1 MSGICFTE
9 LDRSALPIMDQKMK
23 TVIANTD
30 DANFLAFPTIS
41 ATGRSEMVDQCIAF
55 DRPDS
60 INFTHATCIYLP
72 NTFDF
77 NDRSKITVYKTSNDV
92 FAISSSSKMSYY
104 TESSD
109 NWDTGDHID
118 YLWIAP
124 AGLASATRRLEFPEK
139 YSTSSWCS
147 ANNGT
152 NGICMQGNTLYMQSD
167 YYYYSVGARYPHDN
181 PGSSTTK
188 LTSYVTTNYFIDMV
202 HNNGAHYSGPIEILS
217 SVGSNNETGFAND
230 SFGIINSG
238 TNPSWDSIDTKL
250 LANPSLSVV
259 QQYTDRPVFTNSS
272 SYSDLYAYAKTDMYY
287 KQSSG
292 YIYAYM
298 PYMCIKL
305 TNFNYDPNYPNA
317 SLTFGLQYN
326 ALMYGVAD
334 DPVNGYYGMIYDN
347 DEFNRTAIRKDASIF
362 PTQDYVYLFNTND
375 FDVYAFSYTHSVSI
389 CLTSTTGNNIIADIL
404 KQGYVQTSSTGYTGD
419 MDRTVYRHGE
429 TIGSNKYLV
438 FTYTQYDLDTNVQT
452 FTDVT
457 VTYNDKVL
465 RFNVIKTPGSSAMGN
480 KKLIFH
486 IIRDG

>member
-1 MSGICFTE
+1 MSGIRFTE

-60 INFTHATCIYLP
+60 INFTHASCVYLP

-77 NDRSKITVYKTSNDV
+77 NDRAKITVYKTNNDYLEV
-92 FAISSSSKMSYY
+92 SSCRKMSYY
-104 TESSD
+104 KLSAYD
-109 NWDTGDHID
+109 GDDLFD

-124 AGLASATRRLEFPEK
+124 AGLASATSKLEFPEK
-139 YSTSSWCS
+139 YSVSSWCS
-147 ANNGT
+147 AYNGT
-152 NGICMQGNTLYMQSD
+152 NGICTQGNDPYMKSD

-181 PGSSTTK
+181 PGQSTSK
-188 LTSYVTTNYFIDMV
+188 LTSYVTANYFIDMV
-202 HNNGAHYSGPIEILS
+202 HNDGAHYSGPIEILS
-217 SVGSNNETGFAND
+217 SVGSNNETGYAND

-238 TNPSWDSIDTKL
+238 TNPSWASVDTTL

-259 QQYTDRPVFTNSS
+259 QQYKDRPVFTDSS

-287 KQSSG
+287 KQTSG

-298 PYMCIKL
+298 PYVCIKL
-305 TNFNYDPNYPNA
+305 TNFLYDSNYPDA

-347 DEFNRTAIRKDASIF
+347 DEFNRTAIRKDASVF
-362 PTQDYVYLFNTND
+362 PSQNYVYLFNTND
-375 FDVYAFSYTHSVSI
+375 FDVYAYSTMQAVSI
-389 CLTSTTGNNIIADIL
+389 FLSPISGNNITADVL
-404 KQGYVQTSSTGYTGD
+404 KQGYVQTSSTGYAGS
-419 MDRTVYRHGE
+419 MDRTVSSHGV

-438 FTYTQYDLDTNVQT
+438 FTYSQYDLDTSVQT

-457 VTYNDKVL
+457 VTYNNKVL
-465 RFNVIKTPGSSAMGN
+465 RFNVIKTSNSSVIGD
-480 KKLIFH
+480 KQLIFH
-486 IIRDG
+486 ITRDG